1 MSTARWNLKE
11 ARSGRVERS
20 RLKAN
25 LWPDEQKSH
34 TRPSVWVRLQGK
46 PKPNNCTEHWM
57 VNAAGIREKERVSTR
72 GDLADG
78 KPAVTTNCEK
88 SAEVIVP

>member
-1 MSTARWNLKE
+1 M
-11 ARSGRVERS
+11 
-20 RLKAN
+20 
-25 LWPDEQKSH
+25 
-34 TRPSVWVRLQGK
+34 WVRLPTK
-46 PKPNNCTEHWM
+46 PKPNSCTEHWK

-78 KPAVTTNCEK
+78 GEKKPAVTTNCEK